1 MGCSR
6 FVYSLC
12 IAKSLIETN
21 VAKCILISTSDTYSK
36 FINIKNENVS
46 SLFGDAAASCIVEK
60 SDLEDVGLFD
70 LGSDGD
76 GFNDLIVHNRGLRKD
91 LKQGNNLCM
100 NGPGMF
106 SFAIRE
112 VPKTIINT
120 LKKIR

>member
-1 MGCSR
+1 MGCSG

-21 VAKCILISTSDTYSK
+21 VAKCVLISTSDTYSK

-60 SDLEDVGLFD
+60 NNIEDVGLFD
-70 LGSDGD
+70 LGSDGG
-76 GFNDLIVHNRGLRKD
+76 GFNDLIVHNRGLRRD
-91 LKQGNNLCM
+91 IKQDNNLCM

-112 VPKTIINT
+112 CQKQ
-120 LKKIR
+120 